1 MIAKTISSVALKA
14 LTGSGD
20 TTNQPVVN
28 NNITINNGPPEDT
41 DGKFIEPNPYSG
53 VVSSFDSACINPEFT
68 IQFNKMVVHLLTMND
83 YKLLGN
89 IIDQSKRILF
99 TVEELKYVISLFLGC
114 PVGDV
119 SVNLMPLEP
128 AGGCFCKAVTMF
140 QGVENIKIKSRDFK
154 MMYNGAYNTLKD
166 DYHVCMDR
174 ILL

>member
-28 NNITINNGPPEDT
+28 NNITINNGSPPED
-41 DGKFIEPNPYSG
+41 DCKFVEPNPYSDIQPT
-53 VVSSFDSACINPEFT
+53 SINPEFT

-114 PVGDV
+114 PAGDV
-119 SVNLMPLEP
+119 YVNLMPPEP

-174 ILL
+174 VLL